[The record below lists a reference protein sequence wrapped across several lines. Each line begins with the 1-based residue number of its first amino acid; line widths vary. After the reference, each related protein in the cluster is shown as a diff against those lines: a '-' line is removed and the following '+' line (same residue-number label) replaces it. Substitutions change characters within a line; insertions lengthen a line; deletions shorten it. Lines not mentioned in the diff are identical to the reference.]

1 MYASTIA
8 HNPPRCVCGVG
19 VRACMCVWVLARKP
33 VNMCVFH
40 VSVSVHA
47 GDSLSAGCLYFSVF
61 HFHFVLYD

>member
-47 GDSLSAGCLYFSVF
+47 GDSECRVFVFQCVSLSLC
-61 HFHFVLYD
+61 FV